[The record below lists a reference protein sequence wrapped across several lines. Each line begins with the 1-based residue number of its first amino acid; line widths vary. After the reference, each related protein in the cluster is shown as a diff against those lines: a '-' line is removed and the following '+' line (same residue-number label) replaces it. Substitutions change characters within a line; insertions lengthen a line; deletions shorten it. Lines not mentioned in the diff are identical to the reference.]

1 MKKILVFILA
11 VALLCSIAVGTTLT
25 YFTDTDFD
33 ANTMTVGEVKIEQLE
48 QQRDG
53 DAYVPFDATNT
64 KLYPYT
70 GKGDMVGGW
79 LKTAENAVDK
89 IVSVKNTGSETAYIR
104 TLFAFEAV
112 NGNDPVAA
120 KILHVNYNS
129 EVGVW
134 EKLAVNPIT
143 ITKTVNGAEV
153 TTQYYVYSFTYT
165 NALAGGVTSEASLKQ
180 IALDY
185 QQGNAFSDA
194 VGGKYDILVLS
205 QAVQYQGF
213 ATADAAFTAAFP
225 IDATELVN
233 WFKNLPIN

>member
-11 VALLCSIAVGTTLT
+11 VALLCTIAVGTTLT

-33 ANTMTVGEVKIEQLE
+33 ANTMTVGKVEIEQNEVFTADAPLRPYIGE
-48 QQRDG
+48 VPTSG
-53 DAYVPFDATNT
+53 DFDATNN
-64 KLYPYT
+64 
-70 GKGDMVGGW
+70 
-79 LKTAENAVDK
+79 NAVTK
-89 IVSVKNTGSETAYIR
+89 EVTIKNTGSETAYIR

-129 EVGVW
+129 AAGTW
-134 EKLAVNPIT
+134 EKLSVNPIS
-143 ITKTVNGAEV
+143 ITRTVDGQET
-153 TTQYYVYSFTYT
+153 TTQYYVYSFAYNST
-165 NALAGGVTSEASLKQ
+165 LVGGATSAVSLKQ

-205 QAVQYQGF
+205 QAVQFQGF

-225 IDATELVN
+225 VSEAKLVE
-233 WFKNLPIN
+233 WFANLNP